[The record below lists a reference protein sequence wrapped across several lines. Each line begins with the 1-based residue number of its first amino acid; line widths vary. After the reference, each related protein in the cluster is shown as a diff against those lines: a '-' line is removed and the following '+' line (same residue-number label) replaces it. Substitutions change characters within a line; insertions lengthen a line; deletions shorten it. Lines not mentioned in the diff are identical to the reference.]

1 MAYFRCNTTEI
12 FIFSLKYRQ
21 QKVDLNTSK
30 KSLVFVTIRHK
41 IYLRA
46 AVVYENFI
54 FTQKYAFAERCCF
67 LTFSFEGKLRKYDIS
82 VKRKHTKTNE
92 NMIFSALF
100 TNFRKTKILFFMQC
114 TLILKRMQIQPNPAF
129 IPNSPSLFW
138 KFFSF
143 METVSGKKL
152 SERMLCHALNR
163 SSDCFIA
170 TPEFQMF
177 SSKSIRMLTILIR
190 MLTSIKYLAKS

>member
-82 VKRKHTKTNE
+82 VKRKNTKTNE

-100 TNFRKTKILFFMQC
+100 TNFRKTKIIFFMQC
-114 TLILKRMQIQPNPAF
+114 LIKR
-129 IPNSPSLFW
+129 
-138 KFFSF
+138 K
-143 METVSGKKL
+143 
-152 SERMLCHALNR
+152 
-163 SSDCFIA
+163 
-170 TPEFQMF
+170 
-177 SSKSIRMLTILIR
+177 
-190 MLTSIKYLAKS
+190 

>member
-67 LTFSFEGKLRKYDIS
+67 LTFSFEGKFRKYDIS
-82 VKRKHTKTNE
+82 VKRKHTETNE
-92 NMIFSALF
+92 KMIFSILF
-100 TNFRKTKILFFMQC
+100 TSFRRTKVLVFMQC
-114 TLILKRMQIQPNPAF
+114 KHIALIN
-129 IPNSPSLFW
+129 N
-138 KFFSF
+138 
-143 METVSGKKL
+143 
-152 SERMLCHALNR
+152 H
-163 SSDCFIA
+163 
-170 TPEFQMF
+170 
-177 SSKSIRMLTILIR
+177 
-190 MLTSIKYLAKS
+190 

>member
-1 MAYFRCNTTEI
+1 MACFCCNTTEN
-12 FIFSLKYRQ
+12 FIFLLKYRQ
-21 QKVDLNTSK
+21 GKVDLNTSK

-82 VKRKHTKTNE
+82 VKRKNTKTNE

-100 TNFRKTKILFFMQC
+100 TNFRKTKILFFMHC
-114 TLILKRMQIQPNPAF
+114 NIFLILDKTSSPIRFMVVFIFLNSFWVTFYSIQIFLTVAF
-129 IPNSPSLFW
+129 
-138 KFFSF
+138 
-143 METVSGKKL
+143 
-152 SERMLCHALNR
+152 
-163 SSDCFIA
+163 
-170 TPEFQMF
+170 
-177 SSKSIRMLTILIR
+177 
-190 MLTSIKYLAKS
+190 

>member
-67 LTFSFEGKLRKYDIS
+67 LRFSFEGKLKKYDIS
-82 VKRKHTKTNE
+82 VKQKHTKTNK
-92 NMIFSALF
+92 NMFFSALF
-100 TNFRKTKILFFMQC
+100 TNFCKTKNNFFIQCGWKSGDGVHILFTIPGAQFA
-114 TLILKRMQIQPNPAF
+114 LKITKSMKW
-129 IPNSPSLFW
+129 LF
-138 KFFSF
+138 KGR
-143 METVSGKKL
+143 E
-152 SERMLCHALNR
+152 
-163 SSDCFIA
+163 
-170 TPEFQMF
+170 
-177 SSKSIRMLTILIR
+177 
-190 MLTSIKYLAKS
+190 

>member
-67 LTFSFEGKLRKYDIS
+67 LTFLFEGKFRKYDIS
-82 VKRKHTKTNE
+82 VKWKHTETNE
-92 NMIFSALF
+92 KMIFSALF
-100 TNFRKTKILFFMQC
+100 TNFCKTKILFFMQWQLFAFKEFCIEFC
-114 TLILKRMQIQPNPAF
+114 TL
-129 IPNSPSLFW
+129 S
-138 KFFSF
+138 
-143 METVSGKKL
+143 
-152 SERMLCHALNR
+152 R
-163 SSDCFIA
+163 S
-170 TPEFQMF
+170 
-177 SSKSIRMLTILIR
+177 
-190 MLTSIKYLAKS
+190 